1 MAYLYISSKGKA
13 WRRHSYSAG
22 LTFDKSAYFYYLQ
35 KVLGWKQKDNKASF
49 LFGKALEDAVQ
60 HHHEHDG
67 IGALEKFVY
76 LWSMHKETP
85 NITYTDTEV
94 NWETCLKMGSDM
106 IRLYVVRQPE
116 LPIPMGGRSIFQRE
130 YTKEVFPGDPNYGE
144 IEHLGKLD
152 IVCFADVDHPLLP
165 KVDWKPEY
173 GAFRPVIVDIK
184 TSAVDFAEQP
194 GMASL
199 DLQLRCYSWLSGIRD
214 AGLLWFVKKGLGFK
228 KGYSVSLLDSVGTFK
243 EGSEAV
249 VAKMG
254 DEHDV
259 WILSNDYMI
268 EEMERV
274 QGKKEDGKTDQTK
287 IAKERALNFLQ
298 QHGALVSTNSLTK
311 QRLQFNVGFISER
324 SANEAGMIS
333 ARQIQQI
340 VNASKNNEWPNTA
353 GIRYPMDCRNDPY
366 FRAFLLKDEN
376 YKQQNFTKSDEE
388 MFDTLFEDDDNG

>member
-1 MAYLYISSKGKA
+1 MAHLYISSRGKP

-22 LTFDKSAYFYYLQ
+22 QTFDKCAYFYYLQ

-49 LFGKALEDAVQ
+49 LFGKAVEDAIQ

-67 IGALEKFVY
+67 VGALDKFVH
-76 LWSMHKETP
+76 LWTMHKETP
-85 NITYTDTEV
+85 NISYTDVESD
-94 NWETCLKMGSDM
+94 WATCLKMGSDM

-116 LPIPMGGRSIFQRE
+116 LPIPMGGRSVFQRE
-130 YTKEVFPGDPNYGE
+130 YVKEVFPGDPNYGE

-152 IVCFADVDHPLLP
+152 IVCYVDPNHDKLP

-228 KGYSVSLLDSVGTFK
+228 KGYSVTLLDDVGIFK
-243 EGSEAV
+243 AGSEAV

-254 DEHDV
+254 DNDTV
-259 WILSNDYMI
+259 WILSNDFMI
-268 EEMERV
+268 DEMERA
-274 QGKKEDGKTDQTK
+274 QGKKEDGKTDQTNV
-287 IAKERALNFLQ
+287 AKERALNFLQ
-298 QHGALVSTNSLTK
+298 QHGGLVSTNNLTK
-311 QRLQFNVGFISER
+311 QRLQFNVGFISEK

-353 GIRYPMDCRNDPY
+353 GIRYPTDSRNDPY